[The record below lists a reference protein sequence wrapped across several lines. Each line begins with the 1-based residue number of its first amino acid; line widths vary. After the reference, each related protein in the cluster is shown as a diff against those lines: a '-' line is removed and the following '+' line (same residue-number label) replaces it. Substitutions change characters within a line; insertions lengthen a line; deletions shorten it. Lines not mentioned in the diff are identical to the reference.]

1 MRSAGWLGHDAACRG
16 SAPGYRSVIL
26 VPISV
31 PQELWAE
38 RCSVEHQED
47 HMAFPRVGA
56 PRPAMAEDYGQLVM
70 CSVSRSI
77 TPDVRRAVKD
87 LTESPLL
94 RKDVVPIVV
103 TELPFLSPLRKVIGE
118 AAYPLSLGSVG
129 GGGVILLVLSILTVV
144 FAAHCA
150 FLLR

>member
-1 MRSAGWLGHDAACRG
+1 
-16 SAPGYRSVIL
+16 
-26 VPISV
+26 
-31 PQELWAE
+31 
-38 RCSVEHQED
+38 
-47 HMAFPRVGA
+47 MAFPPVGA
-56 PRPAMAEDYGQLVM
+56 PRPAMAEDCGQLVM

-87 LTESPLL
+87 LTESAILRKSPLL
-94 RKDVVPIVV
+94 RKDVVPVVV

-129 GGGVILLVLSILTVV
+129 GGGVILLVLSIWPVV